1 MTNITPFTGWLL
13 QEAVALDDACPG
25 VTVHLLRAS
34 FERRHVIAAY
44 LSRRD
49 CFRHF
54 ASSAEL
60 SRFLMTARHDDIL
73 AAAFGAVPVG
83 LRSAL
88 SRAGPTPHGRRYYGY
103 LNALHA
109 SKARPEMSHLLKTIA
124 CTGPKNLRIARALPA
139 TLRNGR
145 VVTAI
150 RDEATARSLSRSIDL
165 MESAGAD
172 RRGMLEALG
181 KATTFEDIRAWAR
194 RWAFKLNF
202 PAHPV
207 AKSPAYTPIESANDL
222 KEMAVHYRNCARSYL
237 TDVLDA
243 RAAFATISMG
253 KESAVAHLIWERGR
267 WWLDDLYGR
276 RNAAPS
282 KVLIALAHSHLAD
295 HGVLPRDAQPL
306 PMRKWSCLRRF
317 EPPRVCRRPWVV
329 SHAAISMLSAAA

>member
-1 MTNITPFTGWLL
+1 MTTIIPFTGWLL
-13 QEAVALDDACPG
+13 QQAVALDDEFPG
-25 VTVHLLRAS
+25 LTVHLLRAS
-34 FERRHVIAAY
+34 SERRHVIAAY
-44 LSRRD
+44 LSRQN

-54 ASSAEL
+54 GSPAEL
-60 SRFLMTARHDDIL
+60 SRFLLTAGHDDIL

-103 LNALHA
+103 LHALLV

-139 TLRNGR
+139 ALRKGR
-145 VVTAI
+145 VVAAI
-150 RDEATARSLSRSIDL
+150 RDEASARSLTRSIDL

-207 AKSPAYTPIESANDL
+207 PKSPVYTPIESANDL
-222 KEMAVHYRNCARSYL
+222 KEMALHYRNCARSYL

-243 RAAFATISMG
+243 RAAFATISTG
-253 KESAVAHLIWERGR
+253 KESAVAHLVWERGR
-267 WWLDDLYGR
+267 WWLDDVYGR

-282 KVLIALAHSHLAD
+282 RALIARAHSHLAD
-295 HGVLPRDAQPL
+295 HGVLPRDTQPL
-306 PMRKWSCLRRF
+306 PMRRWSCLRRF
-317 EPPRVCRRPWVV
+317 VGQFEFEDDWAR
-329 SHAAISMLSAAA
+329 A